1 MRQGTQLVVFGSIH
15 EMTPG
20 ASLCLPVNADK
31 FVRVKPAEKK
41 PFRANLQAVNFCD
54 HEQQRT
60 DWIPNNAHATDV
72 NLAFDLAR
80 GRVVRQEART
90 RSRCQ
95 VRWYP
100 K

>member
-1 MRQGTQLVVFGSIH
+1 
-15 EMTPG
+15 MTLG
-20 ASLCLPVNADK
+20 ASLCLPVNADNL
-31 FVRVKPAEKK
+31 VRVQPVEKK
-41 PFRANLQAVNFCD
+41 PFRANLQALNFWD

-60 DWIPNNAHATDV
+60 DWIPNNAHV
-72 NLAFDLAR
+72 NLASDLAR